1 MGRSCFAVLLSGI
14 GPATTSKPTEPT
26 QKHAALRRNAFPGLG
41 ACTVSSGRPW
51 SAGPWRLE
59 PIPLVRR
66 PERSPKPPENDTH
79 QPLKPRW
86 RQSSE
91 RRKALQPNYSRSIAV
106 QENAL
111 RVMWLM
117 LGASGGTPA
126 EQRLL
131 GRAAVSHRPRK
142 PQAHP
147 EHRSKRLAMS
157 GATIFPASGLAP
169 LAPERPGVHHN
180 GGRSQLA
187 GDISRNEPETTR
199 K

>member
-1 MGRSCFAVLLSGI
+1 MVDAWGLCGHPWWAEAASQRCCQALAPRPPG
-14 GPATTSKPTEPT
+14 KPTEPT
-26 QKHAALRRNAFPGLG
+26 QKDSGLWRNAFPSLG

-66 PERSPKPPENDTH
+66 PEQSPKPPENDTH

-111 RVMWLM
+111 RVMC
-117 LGASGGTPA
+117 TPWPD
-126 EQRLL
+126 QRHWQF
-131 GRAAVSHRPRK
+131 RAKAPQPNYSRSIAVQENALRVTWRV
-142 PQAHP
+142 
-147 EHRSKRLAMS
+147 RR
-157 GATIFPASGLAP
+157 
-169 LAPERPGVHHN
+169 
-180 GGRSQLA
+180 
-187 GDISRNEPETTR
+187 
-199 K
+199 